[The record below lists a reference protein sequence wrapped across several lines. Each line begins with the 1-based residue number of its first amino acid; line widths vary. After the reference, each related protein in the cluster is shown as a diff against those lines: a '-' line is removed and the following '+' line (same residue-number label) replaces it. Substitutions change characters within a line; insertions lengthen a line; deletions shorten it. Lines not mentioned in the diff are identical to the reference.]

1 MMKYLTKHPKNKRFW
16 LTEGLAGL
24 VCLCLAGFLISCD
37 GNMFES
43 ISDDDSYEARL
54 EEGLMALDD
63 EDYDKAVDLFLDLR
77 EDYSSKEEV
86 CVYLSNAYAGL
97 TGIDTFSLLETI
109 DETEDT
115 DDEGS
120 IDMIGLL
127 LGDAQGEIEM
137 QQVKDKTA
145 RLALA
150 KAAIEDCIDN
160 PNTDERVQKGL
171 LALGDAALFIA
182 DLVMRDQEVDSV
194 ELTEEGLD
202 ELYEGIGTI
211 DFDDNLTAGEMD
223 DFNETLDE
231 IADAVDA
238 IEELV
243 GADEENDL
251 SESFDEFL
259 EDLDGNGDGDV
270 EISELEQ
277 YITDL

>member
-1 MMKYLTKHPKNKRFW
+1 MKKTLNWSQIKQSW
-16 LTEGLAGL
+16 LVHGLNVL
-24 VCLCLAGFLISCD
+24 VFLCLAGFLISCD
-37 GNMFES
+37 GNLFED

-97 TGIDTFSLLETI
+97 TGIDTFNLLETI
-109 DETEDT
+109 DELEET

-127 LGDAQGEIEM
+127 LGDARGEIDAD
-137 QQVKDKTA
+137 QVDAKSDLLSKAKT
-145 RLALA
+145 
-150 KAAIEDCIDN
+150 AIEDCIDT
-160 PNTDERVQKGL
+160 PNSDERVQEGL

-182 DLVMRDQEVDSV
+182 DLVMRDQGTDTV
-194 ELTEEGLD
+194 ELTEDGLD
-202 ELYEGIGTI
+202 DLYEGIGTI
-211 DFDDNLTAGEMD
+211 EFDDDLTAQDMQE
-223 DFNETLDE
+223 FNDIIDE
-231 IADAVDA
+231 IADAVVA

-243 GADEENDL
+243 GEDDL

-259 EDLDGNGDGDV
+259 EDLDGNGDGV
-270 EISELEQ
+270 VVISELEQ
-277 YITDL
+277 YIANL

>member
-1 MMKYLTKHPKNKRFW
+1 MKYFTSRSKNKRFW
-16 LTEGLAGL
+16 LIQGLTGL
-24 VCLCLAGFLISCD
+24 VCLCVAGFLISCD

-77 EDYSSKEEV
+77 DDYSSKEEV

-109 DETEDT
+109 DDM
-115 DDEGS
+115 DDVGDEGN

-127 LGDAQGEIEM
+127 LGDARGEINED
-137 QQVKDKTA
+137 QVTDKA
-145 RLALA
+145 ALLSLA
-150 KAAIEDCIDN
+150 KAAIEDCIDD
-160 PNTDERVQKGL
+160 PNTDEIVQEGL

-182 DLVMRDQEVDSV
+182 DLVMRDQDVDTV
-194 ELTEEGLD
+194 VLTEDGLD
-202 ELYEGIGTI
+202 ELYEGVDPI
-211 DFDDNLTAGEMD
+211 DFDDDLTPGDVDE
-223 DFNETLDE
+223 FNEILDDIE
-231 IADAVDA
+231 AAVDT

-243 GADEENDL
+243 GADDENDL

-270 EISELEQ
+270 AISELED
-277 YITDL
+277 YITNL

>member
-1 MMKYLTKHPKNKRFW
+1 MMKKTFNWSQIKRSRPAHGLTV
-16 LTEGLAGL
+16 L

-37 GNMFES
+37 GNMFEG

-109 DETEDT
+109 DEID
-115 DDEGS
+115 DVGDEGN

-127 LGDAQGEIEM
+127 LGDAQGEINED
-137 QQVKDKTA
+137 QVTDKSA
-145 RLALA
+145 LLALA
-150 KAAIEDCIDN
+150 KSAIEDCVDD
-160 PNTDERVQKGL
+160 PDTDEIVQEGL

-182 DLVMRDQEVDSV
+182 DLVMDDLNIDTV
-194 ELTEEGLD
+194 ELTEDGLD
-202 ELYEGIGTI
+202 ELYESVGTI
-211 DFDDNLTAGEMD
+211 EFDDNLTSADMD
-223 DFNETLDE
+223 EFNEILDNIE
-231 IADAVDA
+231 DAVDA

-243 GADEENDL
+243 GADDENDL

-270 EISELEQ
+270 DISELEQ
-277 YITDL
+277 YITNL

>member
-1 MMKYLTKHPKNKRFW
+1 MKYLTKQPKNKRFW

-37 GNMFES
+37 GNLFES

-77 EDYSSKEEV
+77 EDYASKEEV

-109 DETEDT
+109 DEM
-115 DDEGS
+115 DDVGEEGN

-127 LGDAQGEIEM
+127 LGDAQGEINED
-137 QQVKDKTA
+137 QVTDKSA
-145 RLALA
+145 LLALA
-150 KAAIEDCIDN
+150 KAAIDDCIDN
-160 PNTDERVQKGL
+160 PNTDEIVQEGL

-182 DLVMRDQEVDSV
+182 DLVMRDQNVGSV
-194 ELTEEGLD
+194 VLTEDGLD
-202 ELYEGIGTI
+202 ELYEGAGPV
-211 DFDDNLTAGEMD
+211 DFDDDLTIDDMD
-223 DFNETLDE
+223 EFNEILDDIE
-231 IADAVDA
+231 DAVDA

-243 GADEENDL
+243 GGDTENDL

-259 EDLDGNGDGDV
+259 QDLDGNGDGDV

-277 YITDL
+277 YITDQ